1 MIQFQKKDINKYL
14 NFLIIA
20 YAFSFP
26 ISKAGVN
33 LIELVVV
40 LLWIY
45 QGNWKVKYE
54 LLKSSKFII
63 VLYAFIFLMIFFIPF
78 ASNTIF
84 AVKYI
89 LKYHHFLMILII
101 YTVLEK
107 RYIKYIFSAFIL
119 SMLISELI
127 SYGIYFNLFTYGH
140 ATHEMPT
147 PFMDHIA
154 YSVLLAFTST
164 ILLTNFFSVKSW
176 KYKFFDALFFVT
188 VVTNLFINGGR
199 TGQVVFAVLMFVL
212 SFIYIRH
219 KLKALFFA
227 TTIVFVTFLL
237 AYNFSDNFV
246 SRVHQFKNGI
256 EKIVKEN
263 DYRGQ
268 GGMRAA
274 MWIIGTNVFIDNPVT
289 GAGIGNVM
297 KEANEYADKY
307 ELKTRDMNIF
317 ADYDNVFINIPA
329 QLGIFGLLLFLL
341 IFYFLLKLPF
351 KTRQYSALN
360 IMFTISF
367 ILFSMMHNTMH
378 LMNSMVYFA
387 LFTGLFSGISR
398 LESQKQIL

>member
-1 MIQFQKKDINKYL
+1 MIQFQSKDINKYL

-26 ISKAGVN
+26 ISKAAVN
-33 LIELVVV
+33 IVELLMV

-45 QGNWKVKYE
+45 QGKWKIKYE
-54 LLKSSKFII
+54 LLKSNKVMIF
-63 VLYAFIFLMIFFIPF
+63 LGAFILLMIFSIPL
-78 ASNTIF
+78 ASNTTF

-89 LKYHHFLMILII
+89 FKYHHFLTIPII

-107 RYIKYIFSAFIL
+107 RYIKYVFLAFIV
-119 SMLISELI
+119 SMLISELM
-127 SYGIYFNLFTYGH
+127 SYGIYFNLFTYGN

-164 ILLTNFFSVKSW
+164 ILLTNFFSAKSL
-176 KYKFFDALFFVT
+176 KYRFFDALFFIT
-188 VVTNLFINGGR
+188 IVTNLFINGGR

-237 AYNFSDNFV
+237 AYSFSDNFV

-256 EKIVKEN
+256 EKIVEEN
-263 DYRGQ
+263 DYRDQ

-274 MWIIGTNVFIDNPVT
+274 MWIIGINVFIDNPIT
-289 GAGIGNVM
+289 GTGIGNVM
-297 KEANEYADKY
+297 KEANEYAEKY
-307 ELKTRDMNIF
+307 DLKTRDMNVF

-329 QLGIFGLLLFLL
+329 QLGIIGLVLLLL
-341 IFYFLLKLPF
+341 IFYSLLRLSF
-351 KTRQYSALN
+351 ETRQYFALN
-360 IMFTISF
+360 IIFVISF
-367 ILFSMMHNTMH
+367 ILFSIMHNTMH

-398 LESQKQIL
+398 IETQKIV